1 MPVILETEK
10 QERGTITMDRKYNLN
25 DLALM
30 TGFTTRT
37 LRNYLNQ
44 GLLNGE
50 KTNGMWQFT
59 AAEIERFF
67 SEPFVKEGLRI
78 KRSGVVFDF
87 MAGRNKKE
95 ERSCVILDIPA
106 SLQEGNAIS
115 AFFCEKMQDAVDVTF
130 NYGWDSGACRVILAG
145 AADSVADLMQAYRAA
160 KSSD

>member
-1 MPVILETEK
+1 MEGK
-10 QERGTITMDRKYNLN
+10 FNLN

-50 KTNGMWQFT
+50 KTNGMWEFT
-59 AAEIERFF
+59 AEEIDRFF

-87 MAGRNKKE
+87 LAQRNRKE
-95 ERSCVILDIPA
+95 DRTCTILDIAA
-106 SLQEGNAIS
+106 SRKKGDRIS
-115 AFFCEKMQDAVDVTF
+115 AFFCERMNDASDVTF
-130 NYGWDSGACRVILAG
+130 NYVWDNGLCRVILSG
-145 AADSVADLMQAYRAA
+145 KAASVADIMKAYYLE
-160 KSSD
+160 DFTG